1 MKNKNKEW
9 KIIQHLK
16 TYKKY
21 NTLENTAETL
31 RTELDAKGVQIR
43 VLEKAKDLQ
52 EKLFTEELEKKV
64 AEIIKLKEERAK
76 LKKEI
81 RDLKKRGDK

>member
-21 NTLENTAETL
+21 NTLENITETL
-31 RTELDAKGVQIR
+31 RSELDAKSIQIR
-43 VLEKAKDLQ
+43 VLEKSKETQ
-52 EKLFTEELEKKV
+52 EKLFAEELEKKV

-76 LKKEI
+76 LKKDI
-81 RDLKKRGDK
+81 KDLKKRGDK